1 MTHSF
6 FGFVPAASLAIGEG
20 LAFFVLLGIL
30 LVFGVVLMNARRV
43 GQRAY
48 DQALTEHEKR
58 SGFAFIDPTPPA
70 ASSPDSARPEDSKSA
85 RRLSRRKSL
94 FAPELLRAALKQ
106 AFIMLRP
113 DIQWKNPVM
122 FVVEVGTMLSLIFT
136 IAVPLGYQSRV
147 PLTYLIA
154 LDFWLLLT
162 VLFANFASALAEARG
177 KAQADALRKTRQE
190 TPAFRLRDDGLLESV
205 ASTALKA
212 GDRVAIEAGQFIPG
226 DGEVIE
232 GVASVDESAIT
243 GESAPVIREAGGDR
257 SGVTG
262 GTRVLSDRI
271 VVRITASAGKSF
283 LDRMIA
289 LVEGAIRQRTP
300 NEIALSLVLSAF
312 TLIFLIVV
320 AALWPMAL
328 HAEHY
333 MQDYLGSEQS
343 VPSLG
348 TDVPTLV
355 ALLVCLIPTTI
366 GALLAAIGIA
376 GMDRALRANLIAK
389 SGKAVEV
396 AGDVDTLLLDK
407 TGTITMG
414 NRRATQFLPVGD
426 CTAAELGRLAALA
439 SVADQTP
446 EGKSILELYQRMP
459 DGPRA
464 RLENEIPSDARFI
477 EFTAQTRMSGI
488 DLPDGRQIRKGAP
501 DTIVRHVQQQKGDV
515 PESVA
520 KQVDAV
526 ASRGATPLL
535 VCDGARLAGVVVL
548 EDILKPGIRDRFER
562 LRRMGLRT
570 VMVTG
575 DNPLTAKAIAEQAGV
590 DDYIAQ
596 ATPEAKLAYIRREQ
610 AAGKLVAMM
619 GDGTNDAPALAQA
632 DVGVAMNSGTQ
643 AAKEA
648 GNMVDLDS
656 DPTKLI
662 ETVEIGK
669 QLLMTRGALT
679 TFSIANDLAK
689 YFAIVPALFAATLPW
704 LRSFDIMR
712 LHSAT
717 SAILSAV
724 IFNAIIIPLLIPIA
738 LKGVKY
744 RPVGAD
750 ALLRRNLLI
759 WGLGGVIVPFIG
771 IKAIDVILVALHLT
785 S

>member
-1 MTHSF
+1 MIDQPPM
-6 FGFVPAASLAIGEG
+6 VPEG
-20 LAFFVLLGIL
+20 PSPQELKLT
-30 LVFGVVLMNARRV
+30 RR
-43 GQRAY
+43 A
-48 DQALTEHEKR
+48 
-58 SGFAFIDPTPPA
+58 
-70 ASSPDSARPEDSKSA
+70 
-85 RRLSRRKSL
+85 SRRYGL
-94 FAPELLRAALKQ
+94 FAPQLLRAALKQ
-106 AFIMLRP
+106 SFVMLRP

-122 FVVEVGTMLSLIFT
+122 FVVEIGTVLSILFT
-136 IAVPLGYQSRV
+136 IQAIVAGRPWLYF
-147 PLTYLIA
+147 LA
-154 LDFWLLLT
+154 LDVWLFLT
-162 VLFANFASALAEARG
+162 VLFANFATALAEARG
-177 KAQADALRKTRQE
+177 KAQADALRKTRRE
-190 TPAFRLRDDGLLESV
+190 TPAFRLLDDGTTEETV
-205 ASTALKA
+205 STALQP
-212 GDRVAIEAGQFIPG
+212 GDRIVVEAGQVIPG
-226 DGEVIE
+226 DGEIVE
-232 GVASVDESAIT
+232 GVASIDESAIT

-271 VVRITASAGKSF
+271 VVRITAGAGKSF

-312 TLIFLIVV
+312 TLIFLIVTV
-320 AALWPMAL
+320 ALWPMAAN
-328 HAEHY
+328 AEEY
-333 MQDYLGSEQS
+333 MKDYLGTAKP
-343 VPSLG
+343 VKGLG

-376 GMDRALRANLIAK
+376 GMDRALRANVLSK

-407 TGTITMG
+407 TGTITVG
-414 NRRATQFLPVGD
+414 NRRATRFVPLGEF
-426 CTAAELGRLAALA
+426 TAQEVGRLAALA
-439 SVADQTP
+439 SFADQTP
-446 EGKSILELYQRMP
+446 EGKSIVDLYAQSSDAGSGQRASM
-459 DGPRA
+459 
-464 RLENEIPSDARFI
+464 RLAQEIPEGSRFV

-488 DLPDGRQIRKGAP
+488 DLRGGQQVRKGA
-501 DTIVRHVQQQKGDV
+501 
-515 PESVA
+515 
-520 KQVDAV
+520 VDAV
-526 ASRGATPLL
+526 LRHVTTHHGHVPTGLQAQVDVVASNGATPLL
-535 VCDGARLAGVVVL
+535 VCEGNRIAGIVVL
-548 EDILKPGIRDRFER
+548 EDILKPGMRDRFER

-575 DNPLTAKAIAEQAGV
+575 DNPLTAKFIAQQAGV
-590 DDYIAQ
+590 DDFIAQ
-596 ATPEAKLAYIRREQ
+596 ATPEAKLAYIRKEQ
-610 AAGKLVAMM
+610 AGGKLVAMM

-662 ETVEIGK
+662 EVVEIGK

-689 YFAIVPALFAATLPW
+689 YFAIVPAMFAATLPW
-704 LRSFDIMR
+704 LKAFDIMN

-724 IFNAIIIPLLIPIA
+724 IFNAVVIPMLIPIA
-738 LKGVKY
+738 LKGVNY

-759 WGLGGVIVPFIG
+759 WGLGGVIVPFVG
-771 IKAIDVILVALHLT
+771 IKLIDLFLVFFHLV